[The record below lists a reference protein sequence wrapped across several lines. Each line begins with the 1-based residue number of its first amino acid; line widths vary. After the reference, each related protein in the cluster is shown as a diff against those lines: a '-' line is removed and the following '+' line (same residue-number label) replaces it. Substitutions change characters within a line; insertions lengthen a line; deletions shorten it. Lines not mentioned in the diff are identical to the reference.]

1 MLQNIG
7 LNKNIINNN
16 FNIRNAQKAGVSTPC
31 ATSNN
36 LSFKAKNVTSSNV
49 ISPVNTTLSSAD
61 QEKYLYLTNL
71 LKDMPVSEN
80 AEGMSPNKQLDFL
93 LKSGKLLSKTSRD
106 KSTTLDNLYKMA
118 TEERLEGLDAK
129 NLISNTLDILVNPRY
144 VTQNFGDIP
153 TEAKSK
159 ILSVLKPDDEA
170 KSTPN
175 AMDVDASGVC
185 PAASL
190 EVNGAGFYAAEYTR
204 WLEALSSKEGT
215 LTIDLDSKAIS
226 KNPLEAME
234 IIDAMELNRIGKFN
248 FEKNQYSL
256 KLDTNAKIRAKIQD
270 KCWNYG
276 ERNVADVLI
285 QSAFMQLGSQN
296 TYNALTDTRGGEF
309 STSPQGLIEV
319 EKTFVES
326 VFKNKEIT
334 SLVYQQI
341 DDEQNLV
348 GYNCSFDK
356 IEKHIKDTIDS
367 GDNVIL
373 GYVLTNETSGRATS
387 EYYNPQNDGAL
398 NKVIN
403 GHEITIVDY
412 KQDQNGKT
420 VFVCVDTDDD
430 TPDFVEYSA
439 DWLLPKIHHAGY
451 PASIV
456 EEDAAEI
463 MKKADMC

>member
-7 LNKNIINNN
+7 INKNTVNDIQFSGIRKKNASNPAAASASPSYSAAKSVTSRNVINN
-16 FNIRNAQKAGVSTPC
+16 
-31 ATSNN
+31 
-36 LSFKAKNVTSSNV
+36 
-49 ISPVNTTLSSAD
+49 VNTTLSSSD
-61 QEKYLYLTNL
+61 KEKYLFLTNL
-71 LKDMPVSEN
+71 LKDMPISQN

-93 LKSGKLLSKTSRD
+93 LKNGKLLAKTSRD
-106 KSTTLDNLYKMA
+106 KSSTLDNLYIMA
-118 TEERLEGLDAK
+118 TQERLSGLDNK
-129 NLISNTLDILVNPRY
+129 KLISNTLDILVNPRY

-153 TEAKSK
+153 LEEKSQ
-159 ILSVLKPDDEA
+159 IVSYLKPSDEA
-170 KSTPN
+170 ANSPG
-175 AMDVDASGVC
+175 AMDVSTSGVC

-190 EVNGAGFYAAEYTR
+190 EVNGAGLYPAEYTR
-204 WLEALSSKEGT
+204 WLAALSSKEGT
-215 LTIDLDSKAIS
+215 LTLDLDLKAIS

-234 IIDAMELNRIGKFN
+234 IINAMKLNREGNFN
-248 FEKNQYSL
+248 FEKNKYSL
-256 KLDTNAKIRAKIQD
+256 KLDTNAQIRAQIQNKHWD
-270 KCWNYG
+270 YG

-309 STSPQGLIEV
+309 STSSQGLIEI

-348 GYNCSFDK
+348 GYTCSFDK

-373 GYVLTNETSGRATS
+373 GYVLTNETSGRSKS
-387 EYYNPQNDGAL
+387 EYYNPEQDGSL
-398 NKVIN
+398 KKVIN

-430 TPDFVEYSA
+430 TPNFVEYDA
-439 DWLLPKIHHAGY
+439 NWLLPKIHHAGY
-451 PASIV
+451 PAAIV
-456 EEDAAEI
+456 EADAVEI
-463 MKKADMC
+463 MKKAEMF